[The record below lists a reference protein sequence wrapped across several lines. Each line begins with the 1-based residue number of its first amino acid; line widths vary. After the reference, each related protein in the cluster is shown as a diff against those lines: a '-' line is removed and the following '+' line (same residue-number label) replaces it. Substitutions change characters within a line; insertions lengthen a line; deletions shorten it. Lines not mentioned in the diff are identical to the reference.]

1 MPVLIK
7 WVDIV
12 SWSGWN
18 DELIANDEDQP
29 ADFTSVG
36 FILKQTDHKLTVSD
50 TYPEIGAVTT
60 YPMGCVKEI
69 IPLKVGKTKNDSK

>member
-1 MPVLIK
+1 MKMPVLIK

-18 DELIANDEDQP
+18 EELVSNDEDQP
-29 ADFTSVG
+29 ANFTSVG
-36 FILKQTDHKLTVSD
+36 FILKQTKDKLTVSD

-69 IPLKVGKTKNDSK
+69 IPLKVRKE

>member
-1 MPVLIK
+1 MKMPVLIK

-18 DELIANDEDQP
+18 EELIEKDEDQP
-29 ADFTSVG
+29 APFTSVG
-36 FILKQTDHKLTVSD
+36 FIIKQTDDKLTVSD
-50 TYPEIGAVTT
+50 SYPDIGAVTT

-69 IPLKVGKTKNDSK
+69 IPLQVRKK